1 VKGPGLI
8 LAGCL
13 WAHSGMAGDRLD
25 LTGQLDMRWVGA
37 TGETS
42 YLNGGLGAL
51 RFDPDHEGLRLG
63 RAFLASRL
71 RLTDIVT
78 LHMVLDSYGDHDRN
92 PIGLSECW
100 AEIRPFPT
108 SALRWHARI
117 GAFYM
122 PISLENR
129 GPGWSDVY
137 TITPSALNSWIGEE
151 FRTIGAEVEAR
162 WLGASSEY
170 LGDFALVAAVYGWN
184 DAAGSLLADGG
195 FSLTDR
201 PSLLFGDLGRPP
213 MSFYHEID
221 HRPGYYSGLI
231 WRHHDRLEIRAL
243 RYDNRADPSAAST
256 AGAAWRTRFSSLG
269 ARWEP
274 TEHWTVL
281 AQYLSGDTESDAYW
295 GEYLPIRMTYRTA
308 FALASFEAG
317 RERLSARFD
326 HFETHQS
333 SVVEDQPANE
343 SGHAGTLAWTH
354 EFGEHWQAV
363 AEWIHVWSR
372 FPPRAEYG
380 QPVELPQTETQ
391 IAVRYRFHGTFF

>member
-1 VKGPGLI
+1 VKWLWLI
-8 LAGCL
+8 AAACL
-13 WAHSGMAGDRLD
+13 SAKTAAAGDQLD
-25 LTGQLDMRWVGA
+25 VTGQLDMRWIQA
-37 TGETS
+37 SGETS

-78 LHMVLDSYGDHDRN
+78 LHMVVDSYGDRDRN
-92 PIGLSECW
+92 PVNLSEFW

-108 SALRWHARI
+108 SALRWRARI

-122 PISLENR
+122 PISMENR
-129 GPGWSDVY
+129 GPGWSAVY

-170 LGDFALVAAVYGWN
+170 LGDFALVASVYGWN
-184 DAAGSLLADGG
+184 DSAGSLLADGG

-201 PSLLFGDLGRPP
+201 PSLLFGDLGQPP
-213 MSFYHEID
+213 RSFYHDID
-221 HRPGYYSGLI
+221 HKPGYYSGLI

-243 RYDNRADPSAAST
+243 RYDNRADPSAYSS
-256 AGAAWRTRFSSLG
+256 AGGAWRTRFASVG

-274 TEHWTVL
+274 TAHWSFV

-295 GEYLPIRMTYRTA
+295 DEYSSIRMTYRAA
-308 FALASFEAG
+308 FVLASIEAG
-317 RERLSARFD
+317 RDRVSARFD

-333 SVVEDQPANE
+333 TVAEDQPANE
-343 SGHAGTLAWTH
+343 TGHAGTLAWTH

-372 FPPRAEYG
+372 FPPREEYG
-380 QPVELPQTETQ
+380 QAVELPQTQTQ
-391 IAVRYRFHGTFF
+391 IAVRYRFHDAF